1 MTKNLNNF
9 FSVSGDIQLFETL
22 KGNLENDLPQEMI
35 EWKRSFGRASKN
47 VTLSAIFQKFE
58 MDSVT
63 ASSSMKSLMGQP
75 VMHTYWTECSVSVTK
90 NGSKSSKS

>member
-1 MTKNLNNF
+1 
-9 FSVSGDIQLFETL
+9 
-22 KGNLENDLPQEMI
+22 MI

-47 VTLSAIFQKFE
+47 VALSAIFQKFE

-75 VMHTYWTECSVSVTK
+75 VLHTYWTECSVRSEPM
-90 NGSKSSKS
+90 NQLLP